1 MNSAGR
7 PSGRRVWLAPA
18 YVLHQ
23 YAYRDTGRIVEAF
36 TAEYGRLTLFARGAH
51 GPKSTMKGVLRPFQ
65 RLLVSW
71 SGKTEACALVTAEI
85 DGAPTNLGKERLMS
99 GFYLNELLLKLTER
113 WDPHPEI
120 FFSYA
125 SCVEALCAG
134 EGEEA
139 ALRRFEKRL
148 LHDLGYGL
156 ELTRTDEGLP
166 VEPDRYY
173 RFAVERGPQH
183 CAAQTPGAICGRSLA
198 DLEAETFQDPRSLRD
213 AKRVLRAA
221 IDACLDGR
229 VLKSRAVMRALHQRN
244 SLRAP
249 LPVREAEAPAVHR
262 EEG

>member
-1 MNSAGR
+1 VKIAGR

-18 YVLHQ
+18 YILHQ
-23 YAYRDTGRIVEAF
+23 YAYRDTGRIVEVF
-36 TAEYGRLTLFARGAH
+36 TNEYGRLTLFARGAN
-51 GPKSTMKGVLRPFQ
+51 GPKSMLKGVLRPFQ

-173 RFAVERGPQH
+173 RFAVERGPQ
-183 CAAQTPGAICGRSLA
+183 ASVAEAPGAIYGQSLS
-198 DLEAETFQDPRSLRD
+198 DLEAEIFQDPRSLRD

-229 VLKSRAVMRALHQRN
+229 SLKSRAVMLALRQQNPLRN
-244 SLRAP
+244 GA
-249 LPVREAEAPAVHR
+249 PVREQ
-262 EEG
+262 EGS